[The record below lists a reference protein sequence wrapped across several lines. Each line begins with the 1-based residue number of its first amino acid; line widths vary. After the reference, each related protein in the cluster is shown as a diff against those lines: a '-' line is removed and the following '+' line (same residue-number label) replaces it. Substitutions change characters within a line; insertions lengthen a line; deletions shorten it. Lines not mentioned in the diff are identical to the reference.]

1 MKPTQDIKDR
11 ALELAALYTSVAN
24 GKELQYDWSSPSDT
38 DRRWQT
44 PGKHSPD
51 LTSDLSRWRV
61 KQEPRTLCLVSH
73 PDRMGACFAPID
85 EVHADQCRSLGY
97 TVSKWTEV
105 LS

>member
-38 DRRWQT
+38 DRAWRG
-44 PGKHSPD
+44 PGNHSPD

-61 KQEPRTLCLVSH
+61 KPEPRTVILVTTPGAS
-73 PDRMGACFAPID
+73 MGRIIQEH
-85 EVHADQCRSLGY
+85 EVQRYLNAGLD
-97 TVSKWTEV
+97 VSKWTEV